1 LNFYF
6 IKKILKCFF
15 LIFLINSNLFAQSI
29 QYSGLSFLSQNKD
42 SQDLFPNALILEPH
56 LRKLIFQHLQEN
68 IQDDSPLNLS
78 VSESFKDG
86 TLSLIIAIDTERVAS
101 IFFNK
106 KCLHTYSVG
115 AQVIVFS
122 TKDQAILSIQPHTA
136 RKIYTDEPIEGS
148 CKNRQSKIDLLR
160 FSEIFYGLDISKSNY
175 ENYTNLDDD
184 ELINTIK
191 TESLN
196 NYSFA
201 SDGSFLQPIFLSILS
216 VRPKDINTTNFFV
229 GIDDIIIENLAS
241 TQMIGEAEY
250 SENYEFSDFFG
261 FNQNI
266 YKIWAGQQFSKWF
279 SQTYSYP
286 IIPFIKGKALGRDVA
301 IKFAD
306 TGEIL
311 NLTLPSLDF
320 GFVLKI
326 RGFKKV
332 KLDESAL
339 REVYGWAAFGEIEF
353 HNVGIELI
361 TSIKLKNVL
370 TEEINKGD
378 DVDDWSNF
386 NVSTNRIFKDYVDN
400 SRKLDKKWL
409 STNTTM
415 KKKDF
420 NKHIKTIKKSI
431 GLSDD

>member
-1 LNFYF
+1 M
-6 IKKILKCFF
+6 
-15 LIFLINSNLFAQSI
+15 INGNLFAQTI

-42 SQDLFPNALILEPH
+42 TKDLFPNTLILEPY
-56 LRKLIFQHLQEN
+56 LRKAIFQHLQAN

-86 TLSLIIAIDTERVAS
+86 TLSLIIAIDSERVAS
-101 IFFNK
+101 IFFNN

-122 TKDQAILSIQPHTA
+122 AKDQSILSIQPHTA
-136 RKIYTDEPIEGS
+136 RKIYTDEPIEAS
-148 CKNRQSKIDLLR
+148 CKNRRSKIDLLR
-160 FSEIFYGLDISKSNY
+160 FTEIFYGLDISKDNY
-175 ENYTNLDDD
+175 KNYTNLEDT
-184 ELINTIK
+184 EIINSIQA
-191 TESLN
+191 ESLTSQ
-196 NYSFA
+196 SFVGA
-201 SDGSFLQPIFLSILS
+201 NSFLQPIFSSILS
-216 VRPKDINTTNFFV
+216 ANPKDINSTNFFV
-229 GIDDIIIENLAS
+229 GIDDVIIENLAS
-241 TQMIGEAEY
+241 SQMSGESEY

-286 IIPFIKGKALGRDVA
+286 IIPFVKGKALGRDVA

-332 KLDESAL
+332 KLDQSSL

-353 HNVGIELI
+353 HNVGIEMI

-370 TEEINKGD
+370 TEEINKD
-378 DVDDWSNF
+378 DEVDDWSNF
-386 NVSTNRIFKDYVDN
+386 NVSTNRILKDYVDN
-400 SRKLDKKWL
+400 SKKLDKKWL
-409 STNTTM
+409 SKATKL
-415 KKKDF
+415 KKKEF
-420 NKHIKTIKKSI
+420 NKHINIVKKSI
-431 GLSDD
+431 GLNND

>member
-1 LNFYF
+1 M
-6 IKKILKCFF
+6 
-15 LIFLINSNLFAQSI
+15 
-29 QYSGLSFLSQNKD
+29 
-42 SQDLFPNALILEPH
+42 LEPH
-56 LRKLIFQHLQEN
+56 LRKVIFQHLQAN
-68 IQDDSPLNLS
+68 IQDNSPLSLS

-86 TLSLIIAIDTERVAS
+86 TLSLIIAIDSERVAS
-101 IFFNK
+101 IFFNN

-122 TKDQAILSIQPHTA
+122 AKDQSILSIQPHTA
-136 RKIYTDEPIEGS
+136 RKIYTDELIDGS
-148 CKNRQSKIDLLR
+148 CKNRESKIDLLR
-160 FSEIFYGLDISKSNY
+160 FSEIFYGLDIPKNNY
-175 ENYTNLDDD
+175 KNYTNLEDV
-184 ELINTIK
+184 ELIKTIQ
-191 TESLN
+191 TASLN
-196 NYSFA
+196 SQSFN
-201 SDGSFLQPIFLSILS
+201 SDDSFLKPIFSSILL
-216 VRPKDINTTNFFV
+216 VNPKDINTTNFFV

-241 TQMIGEAEY
+241 TQMSGEVEY

-279 SQTYSYP
+279 SQTYNYP

-332 KLDESAL
+332 KLDESSL

-400 SRKLDKKWL
+400 SSKLDQKWL
-409 STNTTM
+409 SKATKM

-420 NKHIKTIKKSI
+420 NKHIKIIKKSI
-431 GLSDD
+431 GLRDD

>member
-1 LNFYF
+1 M
-6 IKKILKCFF
+6 
-15 LIFLINSNLFAQSI
+15 
-29 QYSGLSFLSQNKD
+29 
-42 SQDLFPNALILEPH
+42 LEPH
-56 LRKLIFQHLQEN
+56 LRKVIFQHLQAN
-68 IQDDSPLNLS
+68 IQDDSTLSLS

-86 TLSLIIAIDTERVAS
+86 TLSLIIAIDSERVAS
-101 IFFNK
+101 IFFNN

-122 TKDQAILSIQPHTA
+122 AKDQSILSIQPHTA
-136 RKIYTDEPIEGS
+136 RKIYTDEPIDGS
-148 CKNRQSKIDLLR
+148 CKNRESKIDLLR
-160 FSEIFYGLDISKSNY
+160 FSEIFYGLDIPKKNY
-175 ENYTNLDDD
+175 KNYINLENV
-184 ELINTIK
+184 ELIKIIQTA
-191 TESLN
+191 SLN
-196 NYSFA
+196 NQSFK
-201 SDGSFLQPIFLSILS
+201 SDDSFLEPIFSSILS
-216 VRPKDINTTNFFV
+216 VNPKDINTTNFFV
-229 GIDDIIIENLAS
+229 GIDDIIIEDLAS
-241 TQMIGEAEY
+241 TQMSGESEY

-332 KLDESAL
+332 KLDESPL

-353 HNVGIELI
+353 HNVGIEMI

-400 SRKLDKKWL
+400 SSKLDKKWL
-409 STNTTM
+409 SKATKM

-420 NKHIKTIKKSI
+420 NKHIKIIKKSI
-431 GLSDD
+431 GLRDD

>member
-1 LNFYF
+1 MNIHFIKALNF
-6 IKKILKCFF
+6 FF
-15 LIFLINSNLFAQSI
+15 FIFLFNSNLLAQSI

-42 SQDLFPNALILEPH
+42 TQDLFPNTLMLEPH
-56 LRKLIFQHLQEN
+56 LRKVIFQHLQAN
-68 IQDDSPLNLS
+68 IQDDSTLSLS

-86 TLSLIIAIDTERVAS
+86 TLSLIIAIDSERVAS
-101 IFFNK
+101 IFFNN

-122 TKDQAILSIQPHTA
+122 AKDQSILSIQPHTA
-136 RKIYTDEPIEGS
+136 RKIYTDEPIDGS
-148 CKNRQSKIDLLR
+148 CKNRESKIDLLR
-160 FSEIFYGLDISKSNY
+160 FSEIFYGLDIPKKNY
-175 ENYTNLDDD
+175 KNYINLENV
-184 ELINTIK
+184 ELIKIIQTA
-191 TESLN
+191 SLN
-196 NYSFA
+196 NQSFK
-201 SDGSFLQPIFLSILS
+201 SDDSFLEPIFSSILS
-216 VRPKDINTTNFFV
+216 VNPKDINTTNFFV
-229 GIDDIIIENLAS
+229 GIDDIIIEDLAS
-241 TQMIGEAEY
+241 TQMSGESEY

-332 KLDESAL
+332 KLDESPL

-353 HNVGIELI
+353 HNVGIEMI

-400 SRKLDKKWL
+400 SSKLDKKWL
-409 STNTTM
+409 SKATKM

-420 NKHIKTIKKSI
+420 NKHIKIIKKSI
-431 GLSDD
+431 GLRDD

>member
-1 LNFYF
+1 MKIHFIKALNF
-6 IKKILKCFF
+6 F
-15 LIFLINSNLFAQSI
+15 LFIFLFNSNLLAQSI

-42 SQDLFPNALILEPH
+42 TQDLFPNTLMLEPQ
-56 LRKLIFQHLQEN
+56 LRKVIFQHLQAN
-68 IQDDSPLNLS
+68 IQDDSPLSLS

-86 TLSLIIAIDTERVAS
+86 TLSLIIAIDSERVAS
-101 IFFNK
+101 IFFNN

-122 TKDQAILSIQPHTA
+122 AKDQSILSIQPHTA
-136 RKIYTDEPIEGS
+136 RKIYTDEPIDGS
-148 CKNRQSKIDLLR
+148 CKNRESKIDLLR
-160 FSEIFYGLDISKSNY
+160 FSEIFYGLDIPKKNY
-175 ENYTNLDDD
+175 KNYTNLEDV
-184 ELINTIK
+184 ELIKTIQ
-191 TESLN
+191 TASLN
-196 NYSFA
+196 NQSFK
-201 SDGSFLQPIFLSILS
+201 SDGSFLEPIFSSILS
-216 VRPKDINTTNFFV
+216 VNPKDINTTNFFV

-241 TQMIGEAEY
+241 TQMSGDSEY

-332 KLDESAL
+332 KLDESPL

-353 HNVGIELI
+353 HNVGIEMI

-400 SRKLDKKWL
+400 SSKLDKKWL
-409 STNTTM
+409 SKATKM

-420 NKHIKTIKKSI
+420 NKHIKIIKKSI
-431 GLSDD
+431 GLRDD

>member
-1 LNFYF
+1 MKIHFIKALNF
-6 IKKILKCFF
+6 F
-15 LIFLINSNLFAQSI
+15 LFIFLFNSNLLAQSI

-42 SQDLFPNALILEPH
+42 TQDLFPNTLMLEPQ
-56 LRKLIFQHLQEN
+56 LRKVIFQHLQAN
-68 IQDDSPLNLS
+68 IQDDSPLSLS

-86 TLSLIIAIDTERVAS
+86 TLSLIIAIDSERVAS
-101 IFFNK
+101 IFFNN

-122 TKDQAILSIQPHTA
+122 AKDQSILSIQPHTA
-136 RKIYTDEPIEGS
+136 RKIYTDEPIDGS
-148 CKNRQSKIDLLR
+148 CKNRESKIDLLR
-160 FSEIFYGLDISKSNY
+160 FSEIFYGLDIPKKNY
-175 ENYTNLDDD
+175 KNYTNLEDV
-184 ELINTIK
+184 ELIKTIQ
-191 TESLN
+191 TASLN
-196 NYSFA
+196 NQSFK
-201 SDGSFLQPIFLSILS
+201 SDDSFLEPIFSSILS
-216 VRPKDINTTNFFV
+216 ANPKDINTTNFFV

-241 TQMIGEAEY
+241 TQMSGDSEY
-250 SENYEFSDFFG
+250 SENYEFSNSDG

-332 KLDESAL
+332 KLDESPL

-353 HNVGIELI
+353 HNVGIEMI

-400 SRKLDKKWL
+400 SSKLDKKWL
-409 STNTTM
+409 SKATKM

-420 NKHIKTIKKSI
+420 NKHIKIIKKSI
-431 GLSDD
+431 GLRDD

>member
-1 LNFYF
+1 
-6 IKKILKCFF
+6 
-15 LIFLINSNLFAQSI
+15 
-29 QYSGLSFLSQNKD
+29 
-42 SQDLFPNALILEPH
+42 
-56 LRKLIFQHLQEN
+56 
-68 IQDDSPLNLS
+68 
-78 VSESFKDG
+78 
-86 TLSLIIAIDTERVAS
+86 
-101 IFFNK
+101 
-106 KCLHTYSVG
+106 
-115 AQVIVFS
+115 
-122 TKDQAILSIQPHTA
+122 
-136 RKIYTDEPIEGS
+136 
-148 CKNRQSKIDLLR
+148 
-160 FSEIFYGLDISKSNY
+160 
-175 ENYTNLDDD
+175 
-184 ELINTIK
+184 
-191 TESLN
+191 
-196 NYSFA
+196 
-201 SDGSFLQPIFLSILS
+201 
-216 VRPKDINTTNFFV
+216 
-229 GIDDIIIENLAS
+229 
-241 TQMIGEAEY
+241 
-250 SENYEFSDFFG
+250 
-261 FNQNI
+261 
-266 YKIWAGQQFSKWF
+266 
-279 SQTYSYP
+279 
-286 IIPFIKGKALGRDVA
+286 
-301 IKFAD
+301 
-306 TGEIL
+306 
-311 NLTLPSLDF
+311 LPSLDF

>member
-1 LNFYF
+1 MNNQFF
-6 IKKILKCFF
+6 KIVNLF
-15 LIFLINSNLFAQSI
+15 LLILLINGNLSAQSI

-42 SQDLFPNALILEPH
+42 TQDLFPNTLILEPH
-56 LRKLIFQHLQEN
+56 LRKVIFQHLQAS
-68 IQDDSPLNLS
+68 IQDDSPLSLS

-86 TLSLIIAIDTERVAS
+86 TLSLIIAADSERVAS
-101 IFFNK
+101 IFFNN

-122 TKDQAILSIQPHTA
+122 TKDQSILSIQPHTA
-136 RKIYTDEPIEGS
+136 RKIYTDEPMEGS
-148 CKNRQSKIDLLR
+148 CKKRRPKIDLLR
-160 FSEIFYGLDISKSNY
+160 FSEIFYGLDISKDNY
-175 ENYTNLDDD
+175 NYYTNMEDA
-184 ELINTIK
+184 ELIDSIQ
-191 TESLN
+191 TESLTSQ
-196 NYSFA
+196 SFA
-201 SDGSFLQPIFLSILS
+201 ADNSFLQPIFSSILS
-216 VRPKDINTTNFFV
+216 ANPKDINATNFFV
-229 GIDDIIIENLAS
+229 GIDDVIIEDLAS
-241 TQMIGEAEY
+241 NQMIGDSEY

-286 IIPFIKGKALGRDVA
+286 IIPFVKGKALGRDVA

-306 TGEIL
+306 TGDIL

-332 KLDESAL
+332 KLDESSL

-353 HNVGIELI
+353 HNVGIEMI

-386 NVSTNRIFKDYVDN
+386 NVSTNRILKDYVDN
-400 SRKLDKKWL
+400 SKKLDKKWL
-409 STNTTM
+409 SKATKL

-420 NKHIKTIKKSI
+420 NKHINIIKKSI
-431 GLSDD
+431 GLNND

>member
-1 LNFYF
+1 MNNQFF
-6 IKKILKCFF
+6 KIVN
-15 LIFLINSNLFAQSI
+15 LILLILLINGNLSAQSI

-42 SQDLFPNALILEPH
+42 TQDLFPNTLILEPH
-56 LRKLIFQHLQEN
+56 LRKVIFQHLQAS
-68 IQDDSPLNLS
+68 IQDDSPLSLS

-86 TLSLIIAIDTERVAS
+86 TLSLIIAADSERVAS
-101 IFFNK
+101 IFFNN

-122 TKDQAILSIQPHTA
+122 TKDQSILSIQPHTA
-136 RKIYTDEPIEGS
+136 RKIYTDEPMEGS
-148 CKNRQSKIDLLR
+148 CKKRRPKIDLLR
-160 FSEIFYGLDISKSNY
+160 FSEIFYGLDISKDNY
-175 ENYTNLDDD
+175 NYYTNMEDA
-184 ELINTIK
+184 ELIDSIQ
-191 TESLN
+191 TESLTSQ
-196 NYSFA
+196 SFA
-201 SDGSFLQPIFLSILS
+201 ADNSFLQPIFSSILS
-216 VRPKDINTTNFFV
+216 ANPKDINATNFFV
-229 GIDDIIIENLAS
+229 GIDDVIIEDLAS
-241 TQMIGEAEY
+241 NQMIGDSEY

-286 IIPFIKGKALGRDVA
+286 IIPFVKGKALGRDVA

-306 TGEIL
+306 TGDIL

-332 KLDESAL
+332 KLDESSL

-353 HNVGIELI
+353 HNVGIEMI

-386 NVSTNRIFKDYVDN
+386 NVSTNRILKDYVDN
-400 SRKLDKKWL
+400 SKKLDKKWL
-409 STNTTM
+409 SKATKL

-420 NKHIKTIKKSI
+420 NKHINIIKKSI
-431 GLSDD
+431 GLNND